1 MVRSAVKRLGYL
13 REYARG
19 GLAVAAAKERSS
31 ASSSDL
37 DTGSVIDGRYR
48 VVGRVGRG
56 GAGSV
61 FHVRDVASGKDL
73 ALKRLAPDARGRME
87 ALFERE
93 YYTLSGLRHPNV
105 VEVYEY
111 GSTGGKPYY
120 TMELLR
126 GADLSGIAPVAHR
139 VALAYVRD
147 AAKALAPLHA
157 RHLLHRDVAPRN
169 LWLSESGCLKLI
181 DFGALTAFGTPG
193 DVVGT
198 PPFVPPEALGGQ
210 ALDQRTDL
218 YALGA
223 LLYWLLTGQHA
234 YPARSLRDLPG
245 TWEHAVEPPSQLI
258 KRLGRDDLPE
268 VPEEV
273 DSFALALL
281 SQDPSARPATAGEV
295 IDRIASLLGSAR
307 SEAEDVPAELI
318 VARPAF
324 AGRQRERKHFARQLQ
339 LAFGKRGGATVIEA
353 ERGLGSTRLLAELGL
368 EARLEG
374 AVGIVLDGADV
385 GASALAA
392 WTTRLLDARPE
403 AALNAF
409 APFARPLGALHPAL
423 FARLGLTGH
432 PSEHSLTEL
441 RVQALD
447 SFVGGVLA
455 LAEAAPLVLLVD
467 DVGRCDEM
475 GLAALALLA
484 ERAAGARLLI
494 VAAGHLAP
502 GTQRSA
508 GLRALG
514 RVSRR
519 LTLRPLSLDETAA
532 LVRSLVAD
540 VPYLSRLVERL
551 HRATHGNPREMT
563 ELLRE
568 LIETK
573 VIRQVDGTWVLPQ
586 ELPEAPF
593 TRSRDDSLGLRLA
606 RLSPEA
612 RQLARILSVRRGLIP
627 LGACKS
633 AVDVPQRALFEAL
646 EQLTRNNV
654 LAQDLHGY
662 HFLDDAVRTVLR
674 GELSPAE
681 AERAH
686 LAIGRY
692 LFSMPDASGAARF
705 DAAVHM
711 LEGGDGEE
719 APGAVVRLIYA
730 ELMADSEGLEVILP
744 RVERANAIFEAQGR
758 SDYARSTLLAT
769 LTTAGFFN
777 DRRLIDRYGRPSVDL
792 LCRITGL
799 TLAARIAPY
808 VGGAIAL
815 AVGLLVA
822 GVRIALRRRDP
833 CVLSLQDYIVQCV
846 NTCSSM
852 AGASAVCI
860 DADGALHFANKL
872 RPFAGFGGRHPL
884 SLFAAYPQALALAV
898 SDRFTEA
905 EAALLD
911 VQRRLHL
918 PGVKRILSKHSIDR
932 YYYGT
937 LYALGALMCWRDDP
951 KALAIAE
958 ELESTNLTI
967 YTMSAD
973 QMRALFYGTRGDPV
987 RYEEYR
993 HRAEVHAIKRGT
1005 AWQIETWMPGAMI
1018 AAAYRSQDA
1027 MAMKHAV
1034 EQLERLEKRTPSL
1047 SLLRKRAQGAYLVLR
1062 RRPAEA
1068 LPVLETCLA
1077 EKPRA
1082 VVGWARGH
1090 GVYARALNATGQ
1102 HARALEITTRVLASM
1117 DEKARGAWAMTLMLS
1132 IEHALARSGLGDHRG
1147 AHEELLNLLA
1157 ASGRAGALT
1166 RGNVYEALASV
1177 TRALGDTAQ
1186 SEAYFSEMAVAY
1198 RSTGIPSLA
1207 AHLQVLL
1214 RQNRRAAQ
1222 GGSET
1227 REFDFTLTGTAQG
1240 GMSIQLMHNLDLAL
1254 GNCADRTLLA
1264 QRATALLAE
1273 QSMSP
1278 CAALW
1283 LNGPEGVQLA
1293 GRHGELDPEP
1303 FDAWVRERLASAA
1316 DDDVTQTDFLDGGK
1330 VQDPDQREVEGR
1342 SYQLLLLVCSHDGRD
1357 VPVAGVVVERSA
1369 SMRTVSHDLLRA
1381 LAGKLFQPVTVSF
1394 GASLPTRDPR

>member
-1 MVRSAVKRLGYL
+1 
-13 REYARG
+13 
-19 GLAVAAAKERSS
+19 
-31 ASSSDL
+31 
-37 DTGSVIDGRYR
+37 
-48 VVGRVGRG
+48 
-56 GAGSV
+56 V
-61 FHVRDVASGKDL
+61 FHVRDVASGKSL
-73 ALKRLAPDARGRME
+73 ALKRLADDARGRME

-105 VEVYEY
+105 VEVYDY
-111 GSTGGKPYY
+111 GNAGGKPYY

-126 GADLSGIAPVAHR
+126 GADLSGMAPVAHR

-157 RHLLHRDVAPRN
+157 RHLLHRDVSPRN
-169 LWLSESGCLKLI
+169 LWLCESGGLKLI

-218 YALGA
+218 YSLGA

-245 TWEHAVEPPSQLI
+245 AWELPVEPPSQLL
-258 KRLGRDDLPE
+258 KRIGRDDLPE
-268 VPEEV
+268 IPEEV
-273 DSFALALL
+273 DSFALAML

-295 IDRIASLLGSAR
+295 IDRVASLLGSA
-307 SEAEDVPAELI
+307 SAEAEEVPAELI

-324 AGRQRERKHFARQLQ
+324 AGRQRERKHFARQLK
-339 LAFGKRGGATVIEA
+339 LAFGRRGGATLIEA
-353 ERGLGSTRLLAELGL
+353 ERGLGSTRLLSELGL

-374 AVGIVLDGADV
+374 AVGIVLDGAEV
-385 GASALAA
+385 GAGALAA

-403 AALNAF
+403 AALRAF

-423 FARLGLTGH
+423 FARFGLKGH

-455 LAEAAPLVLLVD
+455 LAETAPLVLLVD
-467 DVGRCDEM
+467 DVGRCDEV

-484 ERAAGARLLI
+484 ERAAEARLLI
-494 VAAGHLAP
+494 VAAGHLVQGMA
-502 GTQRSA
+502 RSS

-519 LTLRPLSLDETAA
+519 LTLRALSLDETTA
-532 LVRSLVAD
+532 LVRSIMAD

-551 HRATHGNPREMT
+551 HRATRGNPREMT

-568 LIETK
+568 LVETK

-593 TRSRDDSLGLRLA
+593 LRSRDDSLGLRLA

-612 RQLARILSVRRGLIP
+612 RRLARILSVRSGLIP
-627 LGACKS
+627 IDVCKA
-633 AVDVPQRALFEAL
+633 AVDLPQRALFDAL

-662 HFLDDAVRTVLR
+662 HFQDDVVRVVLR
-674 GELSPAE
+674 GELAPAD

-686 LAIGRY
+686 LAIGRHLY
-692 LFSMPDASGAARF
+692 GVPEASDAARF

-711 LEGGDGEE
+711 LEGGDSEV
-719 APGAVVRLIYA
+719 APGAIVRLIYA
-730 ELMADSEGLEVILP
+730 ELAADSEGLEALVP

-769 LTTAGFFN
+769 LTIAGFFN
-777 DRRLIDRYGRPSVDL
+777 DRRLIERYGRASVDL

-815 AVGLLVA
+815 AVGLFVA
-822 GVRIALRRRDP
+822 SVRIAMRRRDP
-833 CVLSLQDYIVQCV
+833 CVLSLREYIVQCV

-852 AGASAVCI
+852 AGAAAVCI
-860 DADGALHFANKL
+860 DVDGALYYAKRL
-872 RPFAGFGGRHPL
+872 KPFGGFGARHPL
-884 SLFAAYPQALALAV
+884 SLFAAYPQAIALAV

-911 VQRRLHL
+911 VQRRLTQ
-918 PGVKRILSKHSIDR
+918 PGVKRLLTKHAIDR

-951 KALAIAE
+951 EALALAE
-958 ELESTNLTI
+958 KLEATNLTI

-993 HRAEVHAIKRGT
+993 HRAELHAIKRGT

-1018 AAAYRSQDA
+1018 ASAYRSQDA

-1047 SLLRKRAQGAYLVLR
+1047 ALLRKRAQGAYLVLR

-1068 LPVLETCLA
+1068 LPVLEACLT

-1117 DEKARGAWAMTLMLS
+1117 DEKARGAWAMTLMLR

-1147 AHEELLNLLA
+1147 AHEELLDLLA

-1177 TRALGDTAQ
+1177 TRTLGDTAQ
-1186 SEAYFSEMAVAY
+1186 SEAYFSEMAVSY

-1214 RQNRRAAQ
+1214 RQKRRTAQ

-1227 REFDFTLTGTAQG
+1227 REFDLTFSGTSQG
-1240 GMSIQLMHNLDLAL
+1240 GMSIQQLHNLDLAL
-1254 GNCADRTLLA
+1254 GNCSDRKVLA
-1264 QRATALLAE
+1264 ERVTTLLAE
-1273 QSMSP
+1273 QSMSRS
-1278 CAALW
+1278 AALW
-1283 LNGPEGVQLA
+1283 LHGTDGVQLA
-1293 GRHGELDPEP
+1293 CRHGEIDPEL

-1330 VQDPDQREVEGR
+1330 LHDPDQMEAQGHA
-1342 SYQLLLLVCSHDGRD
+1342 YQLFLLVCSHDGRD
-1357 VPVAGVVVERSA
+1357 VPVAGVVVQRSPA
-1369 SMRTVSHDLLRA
+1369 MRMISQDVLRA
-1381 LAGKLFQPVTVSF
+1381 LASKLFQPVTVSF
-1394 GASLPTRDPR
+1394 GASLPSRDPR